1 MKRNQS
7 YSIMFGGVVE
17 WMGMLLWDGI
27 ERKVVVERWVYT
39 VYMYSAII
47 PSQELVGNTE
57 RQITNRTRSR
67 QHRQ

>member
-1 MKRNQS
+1 MD
-7 YSIMFGGVVE
+7 GDAVVE
-17 WMGMLLWDGI
+17 MGGRSGCGTMG
-27 ERKVVVERWVYT
+27 